1 MSTPLVIAI
10 DGPAGSGKSTVAS
23 ALAGRLSLATL
34 DTGATYRA
42 VAAAVVERGIDPEDA
57 SAVAKVAK
65 GATLEIEGRVIIDD
79 LDVTDHL
86 RRPTI
91 NQAVSVVAA
100 NPAVRDAMVAFQRS
114 WVAAHQ
120 GGVVEGRDI
129 GTVVFPDAPI
139 KLYLTA
145 SPEER
150 ARRRS
155 EEGLASIERRDLL
168 DSTRASS
175 PLAQADDALA
185 IDTTTTSVEVIVNL
199 VMAHIEELGGNCDER

>member
-42 VAAAVVERGIDPEDA
+42 VAAAVVERGIDPGDA

-65 GATLEIEGRVIIDD
+65 GATIEIEGRVIIDD

-91 NQAVSVVAA
+91 NQAVSLVAA

>member
-65 GATLEIEGRVIIDD
+65 GATIEIEGRVIIDD

-91 NQAVSVVAA
+91 NQAVSLVAA

>member
-1 MSTPLVIAI
+1 
-10 DGPAGSGKSTVAS
+10 
-23 ALAGRLSLATL
+23 
-34 DTGATYRA
+34 
-42 VAAAVVERGIDPEDA
+42 
-57 SAVAKVAK
+57 
-65 GATLEIEGRVIIDD
+65 
-79 LDVTDHL
+79 
-86 RRPTI
+86 
-91 NQAVSVVAA
+91 
-100 NPAVRDAMVAFQRS
+100 MVAFQRS

>member
-199 VMAHIEELGGNCDER
+199 VMAHIEDLGGNCDER

>member
-65 GATLEIEGRVIIDD
+65 GATIEIEGRVIIDD

-100 NPAVRDAMVAFQRS
+100 NPAGRDAMVAFQRS